1 MIVHSRAI
9 HDKLFS
15 LKFSPK
21 RLSLRTVLA
30 LAAAQFLASQFELAA
45 KVLATDLLAAA
56 LNDLL
61 ASLGL
66 PRGAT
71 LMLRALL
78 SLRRRL

>member
-1 MIVHSRAI
+1 MIDHSRAF

-21 RLSLRTVLA
+21 WISLRTVLP
-30 LAAAQFLASQFELAA
+30 LASAQFLASQFELAA
-45 KVLATDLLAAA
+45 KVLAPDLLAAA

-61 ASLGL
+61 ASLGV
-66 PRGAT
+66 PRGVART
-71 LMLRALL
+71 WHALL